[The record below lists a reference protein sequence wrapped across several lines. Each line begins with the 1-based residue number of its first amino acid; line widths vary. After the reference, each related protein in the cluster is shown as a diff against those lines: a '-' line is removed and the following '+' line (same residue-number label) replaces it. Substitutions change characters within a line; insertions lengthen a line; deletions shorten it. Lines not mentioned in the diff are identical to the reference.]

1 MIGYFGKDIIF
12 ETSDE
17 RILTF
22 TDFNRDT
29 ASRFAMHEVIGKKP
43 TTEFVGPGLDT
54 ITFTVHLNGN
64 NGVNPREEMNKWLE
78 YARSGTAETLVVG
91 DKPLGVDKWIVKSV
105 SQVWGTVF
113 NRSELFS
120 GKVDVAHGEYVS
132 EL

>member
-78 YARSGTAETLVVG
+78 YARSGQAEILVVG
-91 DKPLGVDKWIVKSV
+91 VALGVDKWVVKSV
-105 SQVWGTVF
+105 SQAWGVVF
-113 NRSELFS
+113 NRGEIFS
-120 GKVDVAHGEYVS
+120 GKVDVTLEEYIS

>member
-78 YARSGTAETLVVG
+78 YARSGQAEILVVG
-91 DKPLGVDKWIVKSV
+91 VALGVDKWVVKSV
-105 SQVWGTVF
+105 SQAWGVVF
-113 NRSELFS
+113 NRGEIFS
-120 GKVDVAHGEYVS
+120 GKVDVTLEEYIS
-132 EL
+132 TL

>member
-78 YARSGTAETLVVG
+78 YARSGQAEILVVG
-91 DKPLGVDKWIVKSV
+91 VALGVDKLVVKSV
-105 SQVWGTVF
+105 SQAWGVVF
-113 NRSELFS
+113 NRGEIFS
-120 GKVDVAHGEYVS
+120 GKVDVTLEEYIS